1 VDEKFDSGWCR
12 VEYKLDENC
21 LSIRS
26 HVKRSQ
32 AGNCHG
38 NDNYQLP
45 AATETYR
52 CNLHQ
57 SKVKKCIKK
66 HKNNFLPIFL
76 KIRLKGNGGKIA
88 VIGSVH
94 IFSDNDIDKEDN
106 KRWLE
111 DLVEYLT
118 DTKAT
123 ILDFDRDLDVI

>member
-1 VDEKFDSGWCR
+1 MDEKFDSGYCR

-57 SKVKKCIKK
+57 SKVKKKNTSTVS
-66 HKNNFLPIFL
+66 NNFLQIF
-76 KIRLKGNGGKIA
+76 KKK
-88 VIGSVH
+88 
-94 IFSDNDIDKEDN
+94 SD
-106 KRWLE
+106 
-111 DLVEYLT
+111 
-118 DTKAT
+118 
-123 ILDFDRDLDVI
+123 